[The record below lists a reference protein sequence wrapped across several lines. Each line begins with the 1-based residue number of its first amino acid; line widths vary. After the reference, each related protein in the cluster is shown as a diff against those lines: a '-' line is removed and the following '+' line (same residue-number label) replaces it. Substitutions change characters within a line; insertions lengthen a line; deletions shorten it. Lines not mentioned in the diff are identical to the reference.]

1 MSAGVRGQFVDYGSE
16 PARIRW
22 KTARTSHYQLIYP
35 ASNDSLARCY
45 AQYLEQIY
53 PYMGKT
59 IGRSAVRAF
68 PVVLHSGNMLSNGL
82 VAWAPRRM
90 ELLTTPSSEASYS
103 QSWAKHLTLHES
115 RHVLQ
120 MYKLSQGLFR
130 PLYVLL
136 GEQTAGI
143 ASAFIPEWFFEGDA
157 VATETAMS
165 NSGRGRTPEF
175 SMAYRSQML
184 SDRRFYS
191 YDKWASGSYRDY
203 TGDYY
208 ALGYHLTAFARYRYG
223 ADTWE
228 RVTSRYTRRFFHLPP
243 FSKALKYVTGV
254 RPPELFEE
262 TFRFLHREWTAQD
275 SVYHRSGFG
284 ATLRYVTP
292 PPRRYTSYTDL
303 QVLEDSSI
311 LAIKTSLDEIAS
323 LVMIKGGN
331 EKRLC
336 FPGRI
341 NSRILAV
348 RDRVYWT
355 EYVPGLRWTHENYS
369 VLKYY
374 DLLSRQIVT
383 VTPGARFLAPAL
395 SKTGRI
401 AVLSQPS
408 VAGVN
413 RVVALL
419 LPEAEASR
427 HNRAFRDGRLWSEND
442 APGDRKVRDEN
453 LRSADGLG
461 GENLRSVDDAP
472 DDRKVRD
479 GNLRSAGGL
488 GGENLRSENDAPDDR
503 KVRDDNL
510 RSADGLGGGVFRDR
524 ETVRSYD
531 TPFNGFVKEMT
542 FMDERR
548 IAAVVVHDKGLSLF
562 QLDLP
567 TGQWEE
573 WRRFASAHIASLTAC
588 EGRLYFTSGADGTN
602 NICVFDPSTSEITR
616 LTTSR
621 FGASAPA
628 FSGDG
633 RTLFFSDYSANGY
646 RIASVPVD
654 RLQKLP
660 ADFDRAY
667 PSVLADALAQQ
678 EQFNLDTALSTPIE
692 FDPAPYRKAS
702 HLFQVHSW
710 TPFYYDASGARSA
723 LSDDLR
729 NLVKPGCM
737 ILSQNRLSTMVTQ
750 AGWYYDNRAHHVK
763 GAVTYRGWFPVV
775 DVSVDYGGR
784 AFDYEWRKND
794 QNDYVSAYRVDARKL
809 LEAKAQLSVPFNLTR
824 HHEVSGF
831 QPSLACYYTNNRYQ
845 QLESRKFRPYYYLLA
860 ELRYYR
866 YRRQAHRDLLPRLGY
881 QIHLQ
886 YLGLPSGADNF
897 GSLYAARLITYF
909 PGLVRG
915 HGLMLRVMYQYQNLE
930 GKAFYTPQQLI
941 SQPRGYP
948 YDYQTRQRVEWKAD
962 YVFSLFHPDWNAWGL
977 AYVKRIRS
985 NVFYDLSKNQ
995 VRTRGLWTTRSSC
1008 GADLIVDCHLL
1019 RLSYPMSLGVRIVQP
1034 LTYGVLQAEG
1044 LFSVSF

>member
-1 MSAGVRGQFVDYGSE
+1 MKPGSIRLFLLFLLVSASVRGQFVDYGSE

-35 ASNDSLARCY
+35 SSNDSLARCY
-45 AQYLEQIY
+45 ARYLEQLY
-53 PYMGKT
+53 EHMGKT
-59 IGRSAVRAF
+59 IGRSTVRAF
-68 PVVLHSGNMLSNGL
+68 PVILHPGNMLSNGL
-82 VAWAPRRM
+82 VVWAPRRM
-90 ELLTTPSSEASYS
+90 ELLTTPSAEKSYCS
-103 QSWAKHLTLHES
+103 QPWARHLTLHES

-120 MYKLSQGLFR
+120 MYQLSQGLFR
-130 PLYVLL
+130 PLYALL
-136 GEQTAGI
+136 GEQAAGI
-143 ASAFIPEWFFEGDA
+143 ASAFVPKWFFEGDA
-157 VATETAMS
+157 VAAETAMS

-184 SDRRFYS
+184 SGRFFS

-223 ADTWE
+223 AATWE
-228 RVTSRYTRRFFHLPP
+228 RVTSRYTRRLLHLPP
-243 FSKALKYVTGV
+243 FAKALKHVTGV
-254 RPPELFEE
+254 RPQELFEE
-262 TFRFLHREWTAQD
+262 TFRFLHATWMAQD

-292 PPRRYTSYTDL
+292 PPPGMYTSYASP
-303 QVLEDSSI
+303 QALEDSSV
-311 LAIKTSLDEIAS
+311 LAVKTSLDEIAS
-323 LVMIKGGN
+323 LVMIKGGS
-331 EKRLC
+331 ERRLC
-336 FPGRI
+336 YLGRI
-341 NSRILAV
+341 NSRILAAAG
-348 RDRVYWT
+348 RVYWT

-395 SKTGRI
+395 SKSGRI

-408 VAGVN
+408 VTGVN
-413 RVVALL
+413 RVVALR
-419 LPEAEASR
+419 LPPPEASR
-427 HNRAFRDGRLWSEND
+427 RSRSFRN
-442 APGDRKVRDEN
+442 AN
-453 LRSADGLG
+453 LRTADGG
-461 GENLRSVDDAP
+461 GAP
-472 DDRKVRD
+472 PEED
-479 GNLRSAGGL
+479 GGI
-488 GGENLRSENDAPDDR
+488 
-503 KVRDDNL
+503 
-510 RSADGLGGGVFRDR
+510 FRDR

-542 FMDERR
+542 FIDERR
-548 IAAVVVHDKGLSLF
+548 IAAVAVHDEGLSLF

-567 TGQWEE
+567 TGRWEE
-573 WRRFASAHIASLTAC
+573 WRRFASAHVASLTAC
-588 EGRLYFTSGADGTN
+588 QGRLYFTSGVDGTN
-602 NICVFDPSTSEITR
+602 NIYALDPSTPEEIIR

-621 FGASAPA
+621 FGASSPA

-633 RTLFFSDYSANGY
+633 QTMFFSDYSAGGY

-654 RLQKLP
+654 RLQKQP
-660 ADFDRAY
+660 ADFERTF

-678 EQFNLDTALSTPIE
+678 EQFNLDTALAAAAAQVD

-702 HLFQVHSW
+702 HLFQIHSW

-750 AGWYYDNRAHHVK
+750 AGWYCDNGTHHVK
-763 GAVTYRGWFPVV
+763 ASMTYRGWFPLV
-775 DVSVDYGGR
+775 DVSVDCGGR
-784 AFDYEWRKND
+784 AFDCEWQ
-794 QNDYVSAYRVDARKL
+794 QNDRNESVSVYRLNARKR
-809 LEAKAQLSVPFNLTR
+809 LEAKTQLSIPFNLTR

-845 QLESRKFRPYYYLLA
+845 QQESLKFRPYCYLLA
-860 ELRYYR
+860 ELRYFR

-886 YLGLPSGADNF
+886 YLSLPCGANNF
-897 GSLYAARLITYF
+897 GSLYAARLITYL

-915 HGLMLRVMYQYQNLE
+915 HGLMLRAMYQYQDVE

-962 YVFSLFHPDWNAWGL
+962 YAFSLFHPDWNAWGL
-977 AYVKRIRS
+977 AYVKRIRG

-995 VRTRGLWTTRSSC
+995 VLRTRGLWTSRSSC

-1019 RLSYPMSLGVRIVQP
+1019 RLSYPMSLGVRIIQP